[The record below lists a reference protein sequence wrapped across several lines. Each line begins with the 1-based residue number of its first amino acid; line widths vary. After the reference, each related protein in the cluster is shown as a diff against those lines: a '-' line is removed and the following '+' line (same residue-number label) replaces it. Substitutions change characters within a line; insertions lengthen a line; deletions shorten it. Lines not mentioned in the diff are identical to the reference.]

1 MAKIPEAEKRAK
13 SESDSDEEESDGS
26 SSEEGSS
33 ESGSESE
40 SEQKQ
45 PAVAKKPSSLPPAA
59 AKKTKSLVQKPSE
72 KSESESESGSE
83 SDSDESEAEVE
94 QVAPKPAADP
104 PKSKSVAKKPNPP
117 KPAAASTV
125 TPPTKSTAK
134 KRAAEDKQSAAK
146 GSKKPKADPE
156 NSEANSKDETKKQ
169 LFHRLWNEDDE
180 IALLKGLA
188 DYKQKKKADPYAEL
202 DSFHLFIGENLHV
215 EVTKAQLQDKI
226 RRLKKKYETNKTKDQ
241 PNKDKSFSKPHEK
254 KIYELSEPVWGNVEK
269 AVEKSASVK
278 KTRGKSVN
286 VVENGESDDAK
297 NEENVVENGESDDVE
312 NEKSVDVVSG
322 DVEKGAATTG
332 SDYSSV
338 QNRISR
344 MGAEMYEGAD
354 DGTELQK
361 RWRKLR
367 EKEMEIHMMK
377 LELMRDQTKL
387 VLDGKK
393 SRNL

>member
-1 MAKIPEAEKRAK
+1 MAKIPEAEQRAK

-26 SSEEGSS
+26 TSEEGSS

-72 KSESESESGSE
+72 KSESESGSDSE
-83 SDSDESEAEVE
+83 SDSDESEPEVE
-94 QVAPKPAADP
+94 QMAPKPAADP
-104 PKSKSVAKKPNPP
+104 PKSKSIAKKPNPP
-117 KPAAASTV
+117 KPASASTV

-241 PNKDKSFSKPHEK
+241 ATKKDKIFSKPHEK
-254 KIYELSEPVWGNVEK
+254 KIYELSEPVWGNEEN
-269 AVEKSASVK
+269 AFEKSASVK

-286 VVENGESDDAK
+286 VVEN
-297 NEENVVENGESDDVE
+297 VENGESDDAKSE
-312 NEKSVDVVSG
+312 KNEKNVEDVND
-322 DVEKGAATTG
+322 DVEKGVATT
-332 SDYSSV
+332 DSSV
-338 QNRISR
+338 ENRISR
-344 MGAEMYEGAD
+344 LGTEMYEGAD

-361 RWRKLR
+361 QWRKLR
-367 EKEMEIHMMK
+367 VREMEIHMMK

-393 SRNL
+393 SKNL